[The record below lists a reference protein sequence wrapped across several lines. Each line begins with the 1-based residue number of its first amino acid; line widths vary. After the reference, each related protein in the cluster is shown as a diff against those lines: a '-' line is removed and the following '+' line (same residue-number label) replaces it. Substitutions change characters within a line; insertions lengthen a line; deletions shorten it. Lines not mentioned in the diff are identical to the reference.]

1 MSDDEE
7 EFEEQI
13 RLEKLEASKNTELS
27 EIIEDGRVKIDEDG
41 TEFEWDA
48 KKKAWFPKVN

>member
-13 RLEKLEASKNTELS
+13 RL